1 MSLHV
6 SGFWMASHDCRAW
19 AGDETRRGAKS
30 GFILRLYTYLPSY
43 LPFCLGVVCGI
54 PRQIHYL
61 CWLDASK
68 IRTCGS
74 DRSASHLGA
83 CLLQWGAPFLYFGK
97 STCMC
102 FS

>member
-54 PRQIHYL
+54 PDKYITFAGL
-61 CWLDASK
+61 MPLK
-68 IRTCGS
+68 
-74 DRSASHLGA
+74 LGHVDPID
-83 CLLQWGAPFLYFGK
+83 QRRI
-97 STCMC
+97 
-102 FS
+102 